1 MGEARMTAGSRTTAA
16 GQRELLLELDTLDH
30 MFTLPVADYF
40 SEYRNYLSGI
50 DFLLNE
56 AKARPLNRDL
66 RIRLRLP
73 AHEIGP
79 DTADR
84 LRGAMARY
92 CHNRIR
98 YNENEIRSSQRD
110 GAGAFVI
117 GVVILAL
124 GLLLSEALRR
134 SEAAPEWATI
144 FLADGLFLV
153 LAWVG
158 MWYPMDVLVFANRP
172 YQRENRALR
181 RLTDAELIIEPSDAG
196 RTAAPDAAPDARPA

>member
-1 MGEARMTAGSRTTAA
+1 MSAGSRVNRA
-16 GQRELLLELDTLDH
+16 GQRELLLELDTIEHL
-30 MFTLPVADYF
+30 FTLPVTDYF
-40 SEYRNYLSGI
+40 SDYRNYLSGI
-50 DFLLNE
+50 DYLMNE

-73 AHEIGP
+73 AAEIGP

-84 LRGAMARY
+84 LHRAIERY
-92 CHNRIR
+92 CRNRIR
-98 YNENEIRSSQRD
+98 YNDNEIRSMQRD
-110 GAGAFVI
+110 GIGAFVI

-124 GLLLSEALRR
+124 GLLLSEGLRR

-181 RLTDAELIIEPSDAG
+181 RLSDAELVIEPVDAG
-196 RTAAPDAAPDARPA
+196 

>member
-1 MGEARMTAGSRTTAA
+1 MGEARMRAGSRTTSG
-16 GQRELLLELDTLDH
+16 GQRELLLELDTIEH
-30 MFTLPVADYF
+30 MFTLPVTDYF

-56 AKARPLNRDL
+56 AKARPLDRDL

-79 DTADR
+79 DTHER
-84 LRGAMARY
+84 LRAALGRY

-98 YNENEIRSSQRD
+98 YNANEIRSMQRD

-181 RLTDAELIIEPSDAG
+181 RLTDAELIIEPAESDLPG
-196 RTAAPDAAPDARPA
+196 RPS